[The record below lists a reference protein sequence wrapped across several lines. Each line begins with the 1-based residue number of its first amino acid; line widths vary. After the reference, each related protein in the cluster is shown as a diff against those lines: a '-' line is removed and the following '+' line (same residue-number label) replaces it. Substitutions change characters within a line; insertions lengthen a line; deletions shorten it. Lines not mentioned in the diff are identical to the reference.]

1 MPVTSI
7 FETSHIKGTA
17 QKNVK
22 TMRATITSSG
32 RGSQALRWLIIDHNS
47 VTPPVI
53 SRAIFG

>member
-47 VTPPVI
+47 VTPPCD
-53 SRAIFG
+53 